1 MRVKPLVDFSAYVVV
16 RLFLCLIQALPLGVC
31 KTIADQLGW
40 VCWRVLRLRR
50 KVIEENLRTAFPE
63 ASDEE
68 RSRTA
73 LAMWQHLFLMVVEI
87 AHAPRKVHRT
97 NWRQHSTSPQM
108 KEVLGH
114 LIDER
119 PTIMI
124 CGHLGNFEMG
134 GYLIALHGFPTHTVA
149 RPLDN
154 PYLERFINE
163 FRGKT
168 GQFMLP
174 KQGSSE
180 QIERL
185 LQQGGT
191 LGLLGD
197 QDAGRRGCWVD
208 FFGKPASTHKA
219 VALFTLGGQAPTAVC
234 ASIRR
239 APMHFEMIV
248 ADVVDPRSEE
258 FQYGS
263 VPLLAGWY
271 TNCLEELIRIAPEQ
285 YWWVHRRWKAK
296 PKQRPCGSRQQG
308 SDLAA

>member
-1 MRVKPLVDFSAYVVV
+1 MRAQTLIDYSAYLVV
-16 RLFLCLIQALPLGVC
+16 RLFVCLVQTLPIGACKGV
-31 KTIADQLGW
+31 ADQLGW
-40 VCWRVLRLRR
+40 FCWRVLRLRR
-50 KVIEENLRTAFPE
+50 TVIEENLKTAFPN
-63 ASDEE
+63 ATDSE
-68 RSRTA
+68 RNRVA
-73 LAMWQHLFLMVVEI
+73 LAMWRHLFLMVVEI

-97 NWRQHSTSPQM
+97 NWREHSTSPQM
-108 KEVLGH
+108 KEVLSR

-154 PYLERFINE
+154 PYLDRFVND
-163 FRGKT
+163 FRGST
-168 GQFMLP
+168 GQYILS

-180 QIERL
+180 EIEAL
-185 LQQGGT
+185 LSKGGT

-219 VALFTLGGQAPTAVC
+219 VALFTLSGQVPTVVC
-234 ASIRR
+234 ASIRT
-239 APMHFEMIV
+239 APMHFEMHV
-248 ADVVDPRSEE
+248 SDVIDPLESG

-263 VPLLAGWY
+263 VPLVAEWY
-271 TNCLEELIRIAPEQ
+271 TRCLETLIRMAPEQ

-296 PKQRPCGSRQQG
+296 TKPIRQPRAE
-308 SDLAA
+308 LAA